1 MARVPHVLVVLRVA
15 GEGERVVPAH
25 RVADH
30 LDEGI
35 HVGVVE
41 LPGQPRCRVRV
52 THQRPRH
59 RGVEAAFDPVVELVP
74 VEREEVRALLAL
86 DVDHLDELAGL
97 DLVAAS
103 RGPVDPEVQPG
114 FGERRWELDLLR
126 RARPGAV
133 HLDDEVA
140 RRGSAVHHPPGRRG
154 HDQHALPVRPERL
167 LGAGGGPLAEE
178 PSRHRPGRVQSAAG
192 EVLHDLLCATDRRGD
207 EGTQHGRGCVG
218 PDADRAGRIRAV
230 RRQDRQLGHLAA
242 VDVDHGEPVL
252 GGDRDDRRPAGPD
265 PVLLERRV
273 GRAEPSHEE
282 LRRAAADRH
291 RA

>member
-1 MARVPHVLVVLRVA
+1 M
-15 GEGERVVPAH
+15 PAH

-30 LDEGI
+30 LDERI

-52 THQRPRH
+52 AHERPRD

-86 DVDHLDELAGL
+86 DVDHLDELARL

-103 RGPVDPEVQPG
+103 RGPVDPEVQPR
-114 FGERRWELDLLR
+114 FGERRWELDLLAACAAGRDAPRRRGRSAGERRPPPARPVRPRSARSPGPPGTTARSRAGTTRR
-126 RARPGAV
+126 RAGSPS
-133 HLDDEVA
+133 
-140 RRGSAVHHPPGRRG
+140 RGSGPARGRRG
-154 HDQHALPVRPERL
+154 PARPPARRR
-167 LGAGGGPLAEE
+167 
-178 PSRHRPGRVQSAAG
+178 PSR
-192 EVLHDLLCATDRRGD
+192 RRA
-207 EGTQHGRGCVG
+207 HGAPSR
-218 PDADRAGRIRAV
+218 V
-230 RRQDRQLGHLAA
+230 RRPAR
-242 VDVDHGEPVL
+242 
-252 GGDRDDRRPAGPD
+252 RSRRPHPVPSGDSTVSSATWPPSTSITVNRSSGAIAMTVAAAGPD

-273 GRAEPSHEE
+273 GRAEPSDEE